1 MALKKILKLF
11 LKQQQQ
17 ISEPKEFIHEF
28 SSKILFKDILPK
40 KKKKERN
47 TETSSMLFISK
58 FYLKKHCMD
67 TQVYINHNTLIYY
80 F

>member
-40 KKKKERN
+40 KKKRKETLKPPLCFLFLSFTWKN
-47 TETSSMLFISK
+47 TVWTHK
-58 FYLKKHCMD
+58 C
-67 TQVYINHNTLIYY
+67 T
-80 F
+80 